1 MDFLYDRI
9 AFLGENRMIY
19 EKAGKTVLAAADG
32 TVVKEIPSGAV
43 MLPYSE
49 EGMAWLEKGKDIQA
63 VDLKGQTLF
72 TLQEG
77 EAVRPFRH
85 GLAPVKHRGR
95 WGLMDR
101 EGQWVRPPAYKDLQ
115 MM

>member
-1 MDFLYDRI
+1 
-9 AFLGENRMIY
+9 MIY
-19 EKAGKTVLAAADG
+19 EKAGKTVRAAADG
-32 TVVKEIPSGAV
+32 TVVREIPSGAV
-43 MLPYSE
+43 MQPYSE
-49 EGMAWLEKGKDIQA
+49 EGMTWLEKGKNIQA

-101 EGQWVRPPAYKDLQ
+101 EGQWIRPPAYKDLQ